1 MILHHPKSKPENW
14 GKVRAGAKRSWMLPF
29 LFTEH
34 VCDWAVYLLSNWSF
48 LETLEYLGSLS
59 ILIAVV
65 FYFSESGARL
75 KQKHYQAWQVI
86 NTAQGKGGSGGRIDA
101 LQELNDDRIPLTGV
115 DVTEAF
121 LQGLRLENASLVRA
135 NFHNADVRNG
145 ALIDS
150 NLADANLAG
159 ANFRDADLHGSSL
172 RGADLTDSD
181 LDRANL
187 EGADLSEANLE
198 NADLHGADLRGVKWN
213 RINSMKRANVA
224 GIKNAPDGFVSWALQ
239 HGAVQITLRD
249 DGSKSNGL

>member
-14 GKVRAGAKRSWMLPF
+14 GSVRARVNAAWKLPF

-86 NTAQGKGGSGGRIDA
+86 NTAQGKGGSGGRIEA
-101 LQELNDDRIPLTGV
+101 LQELNDDKVALTGV
-115 DVTEAF
+115 DVSEAF
-121 LQGLRLENASLVRA
+121 LQGLHLEKANLIRS

-145 ALIDS
+145 ALVES
-150 NLADANLAG
+150 NLADASLAG

-172 RGADLTDSD
+172 RGADFTDSD
-181 LDRANL
+181 LERANL
-187 EGADLSEANLE
+187 EDVDLSGANLA
-198 NADLHGADLRGVKWN
+198 NADMRGADLRGIKWSA
-213 RINSMKRANVA
+213 INSIKQANLTGV
-224 GIKNAPDGFVSWALQ
+224 KNAPDKFVGWALQ
-239 HGAVQITLRD
+239 HGAVQITLRV
-249 DGSKSNGL
+249 DGSKGNGL